1 MTQHMDTNEPLD
13 LSVIIPAWNEAEL
26 LPGTLEALNNA
37 LSEADLRAEVIVV
50 DNASTDD
57 TAAIATAGG
66 AHVVMEP
73 ERKIARVRN
82 AGAEVASGRW
92 LLFLDADTRVSRVHL
107 MAVQSAGTGRLAG
120 AGAPVTLDAPLSRFY
135 AVGMRVWNA
144 LSRRFRVA
152 AGCFVLARADLHHAI
167 GGFDERLY
175 AGDEIGYSRALRREG
190 RRQGLEFRIL
200 TVPPVVSSARKVHW
214 YAPWQHLLVLLTFLF
229 FPWAGRFRRL
239 SWFWYRRPR

>member
-1 MTQHMDTNEPLD
+1 MTQQMDTNEPPG
-13 LSVIIPAWNEAEL
+13 LSVIIPAWNEAEF
-26 LPGTLEALNNA
+26 LPGTLEALDNA
-37 LSEADLRAEVIVV
+37 LSQADVRAEIIVV

-57 TAAIATAGG
+57 TAAVAEAGG
-66 AHVVMEP
+66 AKVVTEP

-92 LLFLDADTRVSRVHL
+92 LLFLDADTQVTSEHL
-107 MAVQSAGTGRLAG
+107 MAVQAAWSGSLAG
-120 AGAPVTLDAPLSRFY
+120 AGVPVTLDAPLSRFY
-135 AVGMRVWNA
+135 TVGMRVWNA
-144 LSRRFRVA
+144 LSRRFRLA
-152 AGCFVLARADLHHAI
+152 AGCFVLARADLHDAI

-175 AGDEIGYSRALRREG
+175 AGDEICHSRALRRAA

-214 YAPWQHLLVLLTFLF
+214 YAAWQHVLVLLTFLL

-239 SWFWYRRPR
+239 SWFWYRRPQ

>member
-1 MTQHMDTNEPLD
+1 MTQQIETTECPD

-26 LPGTLEALNNA
+26 LPGTLEALGNA
-37 LSEADLRAEVIVV
+37 LSQVAMRAEVIVV

-57 TAAIATAGG
+57 TAAVATARG
-66 AHVVMEP
+66 AHVVTES

-82 AGAEVASGRW
+82 AGAEVACGRW
-92 LLFLDADTRVSRVHL
+92 LLFLDADTRVTSEHL
-107 MAVQSAGTGRLAG
+107 VAVQAAWSGSLAG

-135 AVGMRVWNA
+135 AVGMRAWNA

-175 AGDEIGYSRALRREG
+175 AGDEIWYSRALRRAG
-190 RRQGLEFRIL
+190 RRQGLDFRIL

-214 YAPWQHLLVLLTFLF
+214 YAPWQHLLVVLTFLL

-239 SWFWYRRPR
+239 SWFWYKRPQ

>member
-1 MTQHMDTNEPLD
+1 MTRHADTTERPD

-26 LPGTLEALNNA
+26 LPGTLEALDNA
-37 LSEADLRAEVIVV
+37 LSEAAVRAEVIVV

-57 TAAIATAGG
+57 TAAIATARG

-92 LLFLDADTRVSRVHL
+92 LLFLDADTRGSRVHL
-107 MAVQSAGTGRLAG
+107 VAVQSAWTGSLAG

-175 AGDEIGYSRALRREG
+175 AGDEIRYSRALRREG

-214 YAPWQHLLVLLTFLF
+214 HAAWQHVLVLLTFLL

-239 SWFWYRRPR
+239 SWFWYRRPQ

>member
-1 MTQHMDTNEPLD
+1 MTQQMDTNEPPG
-13 LSVIIPAWNEAEL
+13 LSVIIPAWNEAEF
-26 LPGTLEALNNA
+26 LPGTLEALESA
-37 LSEADLRAEVIVV
+37 LSQVAIRAEIIVV

-57 TAAIATAGG
+57 TAAVAEAGG
-66 AHVVMEP
+66 AKVVTEP

-92 LLFLDADTRVSRVHL
+92 LLFLDADTHVTSEHL
-107 MAVQSAGTGRLAG
+107 MAVQAAWSGSLAG

-144 LSRRFRVA
+144 LSRRFRLA

-175 AGDEIGYSRALRREG
+175 AGDEIWYSRTLRRAG

-214 YAPWQHLLVLLTFLF
+214 YAAWQHVLVLLTFLL

-239 SWFWYRRPR
+239 SWFWYRRPH

>member
-1 MTQHMDTNEPLD
+1 MTQQMDTNEPPG
-13 LSVIIPAWNEAEL
+13 LSVIIPAWNEAEF
-26 LPGTLEALNNA
+26 LPGTLEALESA
-37 LSEADLRAEVIVV
+37 LSQVAIRAEIIVV

-57 TAAIATAGG
+57 TAAVAEAGG
-66 AHVVMEP
+66 AKVVTEA

-92 LLFLDADTRVSRVHL
+92 LLFLDADTQVTSEHL
-107 MAVQSAGTGRLAG
+107 MAVQAAWSGSLAG

-135 AVGMRVWNA
+135 AVGMRVWNG
-144 LSRRFRVA
+144 LSRRFRLA
-152 AGCFVLARADLHHAI
+152 AGCFVLARADLHDAI

-175 AGDEIGYSRALRREG
+175 AGDEIWYSRALRRAG

-214 YAPWQHLLVLLTFLF
+214 YAAWQHALVLLTFLL

-239 SWFWYRRPR
+239 SWFWYRRPQ

>member
-1 MTQHMDTNEPLD
+1 MTQQMDTNEPPG
-13 LSVIIPAWNEAEL
+13 LSVIIPAWNEAEF
-26 LPGTLEALNNA
+26 LPGTLEALESA
-37 LSEADLRAEVIVV
+37 LSQVAIRAEIIVV

-57 TAAIATAGG
+57 TAAVAEAGG
-66 AHVVMEP
+66 AKVVTEP

-92 LLFLDADTRVSRVHL
+92 LLFLDADTQVTSEHL
-107 MAVQSAGTGRLAG
+107 MAVQVAWSGSLAG

-135 AVGMRVWNA
+135 AVGMRAWNA

-175 AGDEIGYSRALRREG
+175 AGDEIWYSRALRREG

-214 YAPWQHLLVLLTFLF
+214 HAAWQHVLVLLTFLL

-239 SWFWYRRPR
+239 SWFWYRRPQ

>member
-1 MTQHMDTNEPLD
+1 MTQQMDTNEPPG
-13 LSVIIPAWNEAEL
+13 LSVIIPAWNEAEF
-26 LPGTLEALNNA
+26 LPGTLEALESA
-37 LSEADLRAEVIVV
+37 LSQVAIRAEIIVV

-57 TAAIATAGG
+57 TAAVAEARG
-66 AHVVMEP
+66 AKVVTEP

-82 AGAEVASGRW
+82 AGAEVAFRRW
-92 LLFLDADTRVSRVHL
+92 LLFLDADTQVTSEHL
-107 MAVQSAGTGRLAG
+107 MAVQAAWSGSLAG

-135 AVGMRVWNA
+135 AVGMRVWNG
-144 LSRRFRVA
+144 LSRRFRLA

-175 AGDEIGYSRALRREG
+175 AGDEIWYSRTLRRAG

-200 TVPPVVSSARKVHW
+200 AVPPVVSSARKVHW
-214 YAPWQHLLVLLTFLF
+214 YAPWQHALVLLTFLL

-239 SWFWYRRPR
+239 SWFWYRRPQ